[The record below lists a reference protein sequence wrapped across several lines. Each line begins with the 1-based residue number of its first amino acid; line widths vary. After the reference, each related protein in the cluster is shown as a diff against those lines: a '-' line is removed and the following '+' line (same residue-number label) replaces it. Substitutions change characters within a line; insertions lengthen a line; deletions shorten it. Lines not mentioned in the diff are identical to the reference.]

1 VAVVSDDRIMRV
13 TVRGRFG
20 HLSPRAT
27 EYLRTNQLDHDV
39 SNSAYTPEGTL
50 TYDAAVDS
58 FSLRYEIR
66 LGADDPDGV
75 AVDRGV
81 DEAEHFLRAMGF
93 DHRPLKV
100 TVTDVAA
107 AWIRP

>member
-1 VAVVSDDRIMRV
+1 MRV

-20 HLSPRAT
+20 NLTERAA
-27 EYLRTNQLDHDV
+27 EYLRDNQLDHDV
-39 SNSAYTPEGTL
+39 SNSAYTREGTL
-50 TYDAAVDS
+50 TYDAAVDY

-66 LGADDPDGV
+66 VDADDLDEV
-75 AVDRGV
+75 AANRGV
-81 DEAEHFLRAMGF
+81 EEAGHFLRAMGF

-107 AWIRP
+107 AWRGP

>member
-1 VAVVSDDRIMRV
+1 MKNERIMRV

-20 HLSPRAT
+20 ALTPRAS
-27 EYLRTNQLDHDV
+27 EYLRANQLDHDV
-39 SNSAYTPEGTL
+39 SNSAYTPDGTL
-50 TYDAAVDS
+50 TYDTANDY

-66 LGADDPDGV
+66 VSADDPDGV
-75 AVDRGV
+75 AADRRV

-93 DHRPLKV
+93 DHRPLRV

-107 AWIRP
+107 AWSRT

>member
-1 VAVVSDDRIMRV
+1 VNSERIMRV

-20 HLSPRAT
+20 DLSPRAVG
-27 EYLRTNQLDHDV
+27 YLQANQLDHDV

-50 TYDAAVDS
+50 TYDAATDY

-66 LGADDPDGV
+66 IGTDDPDGV
-75 AVDRGV
+75 AADRGV
-81 DEAEHFLRAMGF
+81 NEAEQFLRAMGF

-100 TVTDVAA
+100 SVTDVAEV
-107 AWIRP
+107 WNRP